1 MKIITLSLCTPKLS
15 SLCTL
20 EKSLLKLT
28 LPLLISCIFTQNIF
42 HATHFPH
49 EPFST
54 QTIFTQTLFS
64 SNCNRFSTKSKKIT
78 VYLCTKWN
86 RAINEFL
93 TKLRIRGEQQ
103 KQKHIQSSRL
113 PHQLMTNII

>member
-20 EKSLLKLT
+20 EKALLKLT

-42 HATHFPH
+42 HANHFPH
-49 EPFST
+49 EPFFT